1 MRTLDRNIGLVAGGV
16 GAAVYAA
23 CVLLLGIN
31 LLVSIAP
38 AALVVV
44 AVLLVSPGGP
54 MGKRLTPTKAEAQCI
69 ADAGAKLEALASI
82 AQEMRGTSTEP
93 PKVLVLQILDKAGQ
107 ILSVISHDA
116 NKFQA
121 AEPFKVKY
129 VEPLDDWLRKYIR
142 VQTRGLDFAKRAL
155 DSAEQETL
163 PRLLKEFSK
172 LYENLHINDVAGLMQ
187 GNAVELTFPGI
198 ELNDEEFNQ

>member
-16 GAAVYAA
+16 GAAIYAV
-23 CVLLLGIN
+23 CVLFLGIN

-54 MGKRLTPTKAEAQCI
+54 MGKRLTPTKAEAHAI
-69 ADAGAKLEALASI
+69 ADAGAKLEALASL
-82 AQEMRGTSTEP
+82 AQEMRGSSTEP
-93 PKVLVLQILDKAGQ
+93 PKVLVIQILDKAGQ
-107 ILSVISHDA
+107 ILAVIGHDA

-198 ELNDEEFNQ
+198 ELNDEEFSQ